1 MIENQ
6 TILVTGGAGFIGS
19 HLVEALVSTG
29 NNRVISLDNYS
40 TGSIENH
47 RPGAEYI
54 EGHTR
59 DIAELSPVVPDVLF
73 HLGEYSRVERS
84 FEDTE
89 LVWDL
94 NKTGTF
100 GVVEYC
106 RHNDV
111 KMVYAGSST
120 KFADGGL
127 GRDQSP
133 YAWTKATN
141 TELVMNYG
149 RWFGLRYAIT
159 YFYNVYG
166 PREIADGSYA
176 TVLGIFRRQH
186 ASGQALTVVAPGTQR
201 RNFTH
206 VEDIVR
212 GLTLVGKQGFGDE
225 YGLGAEES
233 HSVLEIAEMFGVE
246 IKMLEERKGNRMNAH
261 LDIEK
266 SKLLGWRAERLVEDY
281 IRGVLSN
288 S

>member
-19 HLVEALVSTG
+19 HLVEALVSPG

-59 DIAELSPVVPDVLF
+59 DIAKLSPIVPDVLF

-127 GRDQSP
+127 GPRSEPLCVDEGHQ
-133 YAWTKATN
+133 
-141 TELVMNYG
+141 YG
-149 RWFGLRYAIT
+149 T
-159 YFYNVYG
+159 
-166 PREIADGSYA
+166 
-176 TVLGIFRRQH
+176 
-186 ASGQALTVVAPGTQR
+186 
-201 RNFTH
+201 
-206 VEDIVR
+206 
-212 GLTLVGKQGFGDE
+212 GDE
-225 YGLGAEES
+225 TTAAGSACVTRLRISTTCTARAKLRMEPTRRS
-233 HSVLEIAEMFGVE
+233 WVFFDANTHQARHSL
-246 IKMLEERKGNRMNAH
+246 
-261 LDIEK
+261 
-266 SKLLGWRAERLVEDY
+266 
-281 IRGVLSN
+281 
-288 S
+288 